1 MNMVILT
8 SHIVIASIMTLATV
22 GVFAAAYSRRETK
35 AYLVMLTSFAATVV
49 SGIALLFVSAG
60 GLGRFCAMMSMFTLM
75 TIAAGQYYRVR
86 VLANSSL

>member
-1 MNMVILT
+1 M
-8 SHIVIASIMTLATV
+8 LA
-22 GVFAAAYSRRETK
+22 
-35 AYLVMLTSFAATVV
+35 SFAATVV

-75 TIAAGQYYRVR
+75 TIAAGQYYRIR

>member
-22 GVFAAAYSRRETK
+22 GVFAAAYNRRETK
-35 AYLVMLTSFAATVV
+35 AYLVMLASFAATVV

>member
-1 MNMVILT
+1 MLILT
-8 SHIVIASIMTLATV
+8 SHIIIASIMTLASV
-22 GVFAAAYSRRETK
+22 GVLAAASSRRETK
-35 AYLVMLTSFAATVV
+35 AYLVMLASFAATVV

>member
-1 MNMVILT
+1 MVILT

-22 GVFAAAYSRRETK
+22 GVFAAAYNRRETK
-35 AYLVMLTSFAATVV
+35 AYLVMLASFAATVV

>member
-1 MNMVILT
+1 MVILT
-8 SHIVIASIMTLATV
+8 SHIIIASIMTLASV
-22 GVFAAAYSRRETK
+22 GVLAAASSRRETK
-35 AYLVMLTSFAATVV
+35 AYLVMLASFAATVV